1 MSRSR
6 RAVIVGPSCSGKSYL
21 ATKLAEFSLL
31 SQVRSQHTNSLY
43 KAVTVRLLNLNSNML
58 QGGELSP
65 GSVAQLSTDT
75 VTAQECSDLVS
86 SCRHPTV
93 LVLDNIHAQGS
104 KIMQILARSVEDCI
118 KKVT

>member
-1 MSRSR
+1 M
-6 RAVIVGPSCSGKSYL
+6 
-21 ATKLAEFSLL
+21 
-31 SQVRSQHTNSLY
+31 
-43 KAVTVRLLNLNSNML
+43 

-75 VTAQECSDLVS
+75 VTAQQCSDLVS

-118 KKVT
+118 KKFTEHHS

>member
-1 MSRSR
+1 M
-6 RAVIVGPSCSGKSYL
+6 
-21 ATKLAEFSLL
+21 
-31 SQVRSQHTNSLY
+31 
-43 KAVTVRLLNLNSNML
+43 
-58 QGGELSP
+58 
-65 GSVAQLSTDT
+65 AQLSTDT

-118 KKVT
+118 KKFT